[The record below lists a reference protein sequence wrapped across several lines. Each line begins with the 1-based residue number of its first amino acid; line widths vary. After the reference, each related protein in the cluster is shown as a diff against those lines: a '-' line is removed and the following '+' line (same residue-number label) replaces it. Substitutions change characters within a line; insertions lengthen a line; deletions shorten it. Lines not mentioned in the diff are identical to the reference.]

1 MVVLMQAQS
10 NDPETPTGKRLQ
22 LCHCSPFKMANLCAL
37 FKLLFCD
44 GVSPFFC
51 VLSLRSHRQL
61 SVPRCSVRIPSAVSD
76 TCCGPDGGN
85 RLSSL
90 QEQVATMNTKYD
102 LGGEAS
108 TPTASATATAAG
120 GGGSG
125 TGSVRTHCRPSFKD
139 GDRPLDVTQT
149 VLPTEVL
156 DISAFDSDK
165 ELLATIQG

>member
-1 MVVLMQAQS
+1 
-10 NDPETPTGKRLQ
+10 
-22 LCHCSPFKMANLCAL
+22 
-37 FKLLFCD
+37 
-44 GVSPFFC
+44 
-51 VLSLRSHRQL
+51 
-61 SVPRCSVRIPSAVSD
+61 
-76 TCCGPDGGN
+76 
-85 RLSSL
+85 
-90 QEQVATMNTKYD
+90 MNTKYD